1 VAQHVPPPLVPDSD
15 RDALRLQVLATEH
28 WSLLAT
34 RTMLWNE
41 SFSRTG
47 MFLTVVS
54 ASVVGLALVG
64 QAEDFGDDFR
74 AFALLL
80 LPLVL
85 ALGLGTL
92 LRLTDI
98 NNEETVLVAGMN
110 RLRHAYL
117 ALAPD
122 LEPYFVTGHHDDEAG
137 IMKTYSAFGERLTRS
152 RVLAATPVV
161 VGLIDAGVGGIICG
175 LIANAAGA
183 GRTATMAIGL
193 IAAALGAAL
202 LGRAQLRRVDRF
214 RRTYRPR
221 FASPDG
227 AGFRSRADER
237 A

>member
-1 VAQHVPPPLVPDSD
+1 
-15 RDALRLQVLATEH
+15 VLATEH

-117 ALAPD
+117 ELAPD
-122 LEPYFVTGHHDDEAG
+122 LEPYFVTGFHDDEAG
-137 IMKTYSAFGERLTRS
+137 IMQTYFAFGERLTRS

-161 VGLIDAGVGGIICG
+161 VGVIDAGVGGIVFG
-175 LIANAAGA
+175 LVANAAGA
-183 GRTATMAIGL
+183 GRSVSMVIGL
-193 IAAALGAAL
+193 VAAVVGAAM
-202 LGRAQLRRVDRF
+202 LGRSQLRRIDRF

-221 FASPDG
+221 FAAADSAEAGAAATASEPD
-227 AGFRSRADER
+227 RRA
-237 A
+237 